1 MMRDLR
7 SKEKLR
13 ASLGMTTERSI
24 DLVPRRPVVARTS
37 VPSHAG
43 ARQPRRARAP
53 AAPASMLARIRRRHD
68 AAEGLTCASL
78 ASPEVRSHHHHTVPC
93 ASKIYV

>member
-53 AAPASMLARIRRRHD
+53 AAPAGRARSHTTTARRRRGPHMRV
-68 AAEGLTCASL
+68 TRL
-78 ASPEVRSHHHHTVPC
+78 AGGPEPPPPHRAVRQ
-93 ASKIYV
+93 